1 MEVSNAVQP
10 YFRDG
15 YLVAVPRRR
24 SARLAVL
31 DLLAGQFEPGRRY
44 TEKSVNSVLSR
55 YHPDFCALRRYLVDE
70 EFLERS
76 DGVYWRAGGTFEVN

>member
-1 MEVSNAVQP
+1 MHLSTAVQP

-15 YLVAVPRRR
+15 RLVAVPKRR

-31 DLLAGQFEPGRRY
+31 DLLANQFEPGRRY
-44 TEKSVNSVLSR
+44 SEKSVNSVLSR

-76 DGVYWRAGGTFEVN
+76 DGLYWRAGGTFEVN

>member
-15 YLVAVPRRR
+15 HLVAVPRRR